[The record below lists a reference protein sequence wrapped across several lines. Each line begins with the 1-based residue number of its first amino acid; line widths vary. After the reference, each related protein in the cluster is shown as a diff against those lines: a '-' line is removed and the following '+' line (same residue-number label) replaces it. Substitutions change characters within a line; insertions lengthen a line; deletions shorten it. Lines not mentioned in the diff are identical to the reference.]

1 MASRILPLLTLA
13 ALPALAQTNLDW
25 QQVGGSL
32 GVTATSKGIVGQG
45 YETPLQTGGDFQVQ
59 GGFLAHRL
67 MVNNLPF
74 TVSALPDLVKDTSFA
89 TVRIALAEHFADL
102 DGDTLSYAV
111 SAVGPVT
118 AEIVG
123 DTLVVRSKAGGE
135 VGNATVSVTVKE
147 HANDPNPVITSTF
160 SVAVQSAT
168 GIHSAPRLNATKV
181 LNARVPKIF
190 ASTVAGLGN
199 GALRSGTCA
208 EAGDCLSLELMLP
221 GAASVSVSIFD
232 QIGTPV
238 IALDQEIAKSD
249 LAVLAPS
256 GDGRYVLPLTWNLRA
271 SNGQPVAAGVY
282 LWKFKVR
289 TADGQLLETVH
300 RMGVKGR

>member
-32 GVTATSKGIVGQG
+32 GVAATSKGIVGQG

-74 TVSALPDLVKDTSFA
+74 TVSALPDLVKDTGFA
-89 TVRIALAEHFADL
+89 TVKIALGEHFADL
-102 DGDTLSYAV
+102 DGDTLSYEV
-111 SAVGPVT
+111 SAIGPVI

-123 DTLVVRSKAGGE
+123 DTLFVRPKAGGYT
-135 VGNATVSVTVKE
+135 GTATVTVSVKE
-147 HANDPNPVITSTF
+147 HADDPAAALTASF
-160 SVAVQSAT
+160 SVTVQSST
-168 GIHSAPRLNATKV
+168 GIRATPRPTVSKI

-199 GALRSGTCA
+199 GTLKGGSCN
-208 EAGDCLSLELMLP
+208 EAGDCLSLELLLP

-238 IALDQEIAKSD
+238 IALDQEVAKAD
-249 LAVLAPS
+249 LPALAPS
-256 GDGRYVLPLTWNLRA
+256 GDGRHVLPLTWNLRA
-271 SNGQPVAAGVY
+271 SNGQAVSAGVY
-282 LWKFKVR
+282 LWKIKVR
-289 TADGQLLETVH
+289 TLDGQLLETVH